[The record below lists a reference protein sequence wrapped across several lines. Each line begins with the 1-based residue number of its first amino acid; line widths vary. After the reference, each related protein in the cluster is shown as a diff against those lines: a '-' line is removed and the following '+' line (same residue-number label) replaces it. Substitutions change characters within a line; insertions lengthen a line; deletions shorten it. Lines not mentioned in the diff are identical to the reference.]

1 MSTYGHVRQTIRR
14 PAALVLG
21 LVAAA
26 GGLAAC
32 GAKTAN
38 SVGVGPNGSTTSQC
52 VPGPAIT
59 QTVSTANYVM
69 VLDAGPA
76 ESMYGQAYVT
86 AHHIASGEVMISG
99 QMTMVPGLSM
109 GGMSMGGMSMGA
121 STTATTGSTG
131 STKTTTAK
139 SKGSTTTTAGAG
151 MAGMSGSSGSMAG
164 MAGMSGSSTGTSA
177 VPASSYRHLEIH
189 ICSRSTGKV
198 LSGLN
203 PAIKVVDDT
212 AHDMST
218 PVPVAVMQG
227 INQPLDLHY
236 GNNVVMP
243 PGRTFTVTV
252 TLGTD
257 KATFHVS
264 RPST

>member
-1 MSTYGHVRQTIRR
+1 MRQAFRR

-32 GAKTAN
+32 GAKSASPAGANGTNPTTAA
-38 SVGVGPNGSTTSQC
+38 VTSQC

-59 QTVSTANYVM
+59 QTVSTPHYVM
-69 VLDAGPA
+69 VLDAGSP
-76 ESMYGQAYVT
+76 EVMYTQAYVA
-86 AHHIASGEVMISG
+86 AHHTTNGEVMISG
-99 QMTMVPGLSM
+99 HMTMVPGRSM
-109 GGMSMGGMSMGA
+109 GGMSMGPS
-121 STTATTGSTG
+121 STG
-131 STKTTTAK
+131 S
-139 SKGSTTTTAGAG
+139 G
-151 MAGMSGSSGSMAG
+151 MAGMAG
-164 MAGMSGSSTGTSA
+164 MAGMSGSSTGASA
-177 VPASSYRHLEIH
+177 PAIPASSYRHLEIH

-203 PAIKVVDDT
+203 PTIDVVDNT

-218 PVPVAVMQG
+218 LVPVSVMEG

-252 TLGTD
+252 REGSDT
-257 KATFHVS
+257 ATFHVS
-264 RPST
+264 RPPT